1 MGAVGFIRTRKAAKK
16 KSSKT
21 AKPQKIGS
29 QPSKPKNFH
38 IPVIK
43 TLINPIQSVT
53 SGAYRDFAAFQNHNC
68 LSDRKKTGT
77 KIGKIQNH
85 IGYQIWKPIWDFY
98 EYW

>member
-16 KSSKT
+16 KIIQNRKT
-21 AKPQKIGS
+21 TKNWFTTVKAKD
-29 QPSKPKNFH
+29 FH

-43 TLINPIQSVT
+43 TLIDPIQSVT
-53 SGAYRDFAAFQNHNC
+53 SGAYRDFAAIQNHNC

-85 IGYQIWKPIWDFY
+85 IGYQI
-98 EYW
+98 

>member
-1 MGAVGFIRTRKAAKK
+1 MGAVGLLEPAKPQKK

-21 AKPQKIGS
+21 AKPQKLGS

-43 TLINPIQSVT
+43 TLIDPIQSVT
-53 SGAYRDFAAFQNHNC
+53 SGTYRDFAAIQNHNC

-85 IGYQIWKPIWDFY
+85 IGYQI
-98 EYW
+98 